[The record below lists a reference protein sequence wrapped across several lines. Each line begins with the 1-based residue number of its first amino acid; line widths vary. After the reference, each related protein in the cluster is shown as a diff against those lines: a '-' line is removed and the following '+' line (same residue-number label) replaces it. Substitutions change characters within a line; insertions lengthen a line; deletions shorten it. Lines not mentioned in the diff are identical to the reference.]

1 MMRAGEPG
9 TYILVIELVHDA
21 HIRVASLG
29 AIQFVAGS
37 YLYVGSA
44 LGGLEAR
51 LARHLRQEKRL
62 HWHIDYLLRRGRI
75 REVWYHS
82 GPEHLECVWARALAR
97 APGVSPFA
105 SPFGASDC
113 GCHAH
118 LFHSEAM
125 PTLEAFQTHLS
136 GRLVAK
142 QIDSLRSSG
151 PLLNPPES

>member
-9 TYILVIELVHDA
+9 TYILVIELEHDA
-21 HIRVASLG
+21 HIQVASLG
-29 AIQFVAGS
+29 VIRFRAGS

-62 HWHIDYLLRRGRI
+62 HWHIDYLLQWGRI

-82 GPEHLECVWARALAR
+82 GPEHLECAWAGTLAR
-97 APGVSPFA
+97 AEGVSPFA

-118 LFHSEAM
+118 LFYAEAM
-125 PTLEAFQTHLS
+125 PTLRAFQIRLS

-142 QIDSLRSSG
+142 QIGATGSSG
-151 PLLNPPES
+151 LLPNLPEP